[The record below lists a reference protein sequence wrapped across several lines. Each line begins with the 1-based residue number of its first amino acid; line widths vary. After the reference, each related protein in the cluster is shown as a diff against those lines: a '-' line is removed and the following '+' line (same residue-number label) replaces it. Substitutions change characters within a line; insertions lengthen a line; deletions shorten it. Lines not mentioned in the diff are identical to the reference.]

1 MEIHWYFFNILL
13 PWRPPPQKP
22 IANTTAVLSQQE
34 HGYNTF
40 VPNMYNLS
48 HAEAQL
54 LFEQTINST
63 HREELTPAERIPKY
77 RSVLEELFQLLT
89 RDAPTHLGN
98 LFARQ
103 VYIGKEYSLAP
114 HIQDAMHRLRK
125 TGNTVVHDAKS
136 EPTQLDDQRCA
147 YQLAEC
153 IAYFAKTDVPVS
165 LKSYYADQLDTL
177 TREKPS
183 TPERRRAEE
192 ISFRAVVTEI
202 LLPQGT
208 STEHLPARLIVET
221 EEQGSFHLKLWNR
234 IQEDGSGRDLR
245 LFAHLVNP
253 YQTIYVERAVADL
266 DRPGEY
272 FAAERTLLVLEPD
285 YLIDA
290 KALASCRQMNGDIP
304 LWYLYDHFTQGQVTD
319 RVVLGNIVGTMLD
332 DRVTYGDKRTFRDT
346 FTEVMTRN
354 PLQFLFM
361 AHDQG
366 TYRNTQVQQVY
377 LEAQEHQDT
386 IDWALRQKQGHRLM
400 VEPTFISNRYGLQG
414 RIDLLTQRE
423 DDPNRKDIIELKSGR
438 FPDARFGM
446 YPNHKAQTLAYDLL
460 LQSVFPGRVGSNDL
474 LYSKASLV
482 EKPLRNI
489 PGEHYQDKQD
499 LLMLRNQL
507 VANDLRLA
515 RGDLQPLVDLL
526 EEDAMTNIP
535 KFAAEDFFRFRET
548 LLGLP
553 SLTRTY
559 IQAYLTFIFR
569 ELRVA
574 KVGDPKVERSQGFAA
589 TWLASKSEKVDN
601 SDALV
606 YLRVDK
612 PVRDHHVRLTFS
624 QDLFAQTPGFR
635 VGDMVI
641 LYPTPDPEQ
650 LDPLGSQILKGFIT
664 ELSEAHVTVRLVHR
678 QVDKTYFKQKTFWA
692 LERDF
697 RDSSFRK
704 MMRSLYLFAKAP
716 EKWQELLLGTRRPTF
731 EAPPEVLA
739 SDLNEVQCREVGRA
753 LAAEDYYL
761 IQGPPG
767 TGKTS
772 KVLCELVERCQSR
785 GEQVMVVAFTN
796 RAVDE
801 IGDKLQERGVDCIR
815 LGHST
820 KPYSWSQICEAHPQ
834 LEVLHQR
841 LLDARVLVATQSTFI
856 NSLDLLHLKTF
867 DTLVVDEASQLL
879 EPQLVGIIP
888 LFRRVIL
895 IGDENQ
901 LPAVVMQSETD
912 SVCREDKLREIGLHN
927 LRNALFTRLKQRA
940 EANGWDDCYGM
951 LTVHYRMHEAIADF
965 PNEHFYGGRL
975 EAGSSR
981 QQSGLSAKETL
992 PDGPWRTLF
1001 GEHRLAFLPSPR
1013 STRRKV
1019 NDREAQ
1025 WVAELVA
1032 YIRDWYGAAFDPQQT
1047 VGIITPFRAQIAN
1060 IRRHL
1065 PSDLRNVLMVDTVE
1079 RYQGSER
1086 DIILLSFAVNHP
1098 SQLRSIESINSSGV
1112 DCKLN
1117 VALTRAKD
1125 HLVLLG
1131 TDEVLQAGRSLRPL
1145 LRHIRDTGG
1154 YRSAR
1159 EEVVKDVGEGL
1170 F

>member
-1 MEIHWYFFNILL
+1 
-13 PWRPPPQKP
+13 
-22 IANTTAVLSQQE
+22 
-34 HGYNTF
+34 
-40 VPNMYNLS
+40 MYNLS

-103 VYIGKEYSLAP
+103 VYLSKEYAVAP
-114 HIQDAMHRLRK
+114 HILDAMHRLRK
-125 TGNTVVHDAKS
+125 TGNTVVHQSQS

-153 IAYFAKTDVPVS
+153 IAFFSKTEVPVS
-165 LKSYYADQLDTL
+165 LASYYADQLDTL
-177 TREKPS
+177 TREEPS
-183 TPERRRAEE
+183 RPERRRAEE
-192 ISFRAVVTEI
+192 ITFRAVVTEI

-208 STEHLPARLIVET
+208 ATEHLPARLILET
-221 EEQGSFHLKLWNR
+221 EEQGTLHFKLWNR

-245 LFAHLVNP
+245 RFAHLVQP

-290 KALASCRQMNGDIP
+290 KALANCRQMRGDTP
-304 LWYLYDHFTQGQVTD
+304 LLYLYDHFTQGQVTD
-319 RVVLGNIVGTMLD
+319 RVVLGNIVGKMLD
-332 DRVTYGDKRTFRDT
+332 DRVTYGDKREFQTTFK
-346 FTEVMTRN
+346 EVMTSN
-354 PLQFLFM
+354 PLQFLYM

-366 TYRNTQVQQVY
+366 QYRNTQVKKVFA
-377 LEAQEHQDT
+377 EAQDHREV
-386 IDWALRQKQGHRLM
+386 IDWALRQKEGHRLM

-414 RIDLLTQRE
+414 RIDLLTQSE
-423 DDPNRKDIIELKSGR
+423 LDPDRRDIIELKSGR
-438 FPDARFGM
+438 FPDVRFGM
-446 YPNHKAQTLAYDLL
+446 YPNQKAQTLAYDLL
-460 LQSVFPGRVGSNDL
+460 LQSVFPERVGSNDI
-474 LYSKASLV
+474 LYSRATLA

-507 VANDLRLA
+507 VANDLKLA
-515 RGDLQPLVDLL
+515 EGDLQPLVDLL
-526 EEDAMTNIP
+526 EDDVLDGIP
-535 KFAAEDFFRFRET
+535 KYAVESFVRFRET
-548 LLGLP
+548 LVSLP

-559 IQAYLTFIFR
+559 IQSYLTFIFR

-574 KVGDPKVERSQGFAA
+574 RVGDPKVERSQGFAA
-589 TWLASKSEKVDN
+589 TWLASKTEKVDN

-612 PVRDHHVRLTFS
+612 PVRDHHIRLVFS

-650 LDPLGSQILKGFIT
+650 LDPLRSQILKGFIT
-664 ELSEAHVTVRLVHR
+664 ELSERHVRVRLVHR
-678 QVDKTYFKQKTFWA
+678 QVDRAYFEQKTFWA

-716 EKWQELLLGTRRPTF
+716 EKWQELLLGLRRPTF
-731 EAPPEVLA
+731 GQVPELA
-739 SDLNEVQCREVGRA
+739 ADHLNSVQREQVARA

-785 GEQVMVVAFTN
+785 GEQVMVLAFTN

-801 IGDKLQERGVDCIR
+801 IGDRLQERGVDCIR
-815 LGHST
+815 LGHSD
-820 KPYSWSQICEAHPQ
+820 KPYGWTQICAANPQ

-841 LLDARVLVATQSTFI
+841 MLNARVLVSTQSTFI
-856 NSLDLLHLKTF
+856 NSLDVLHLKTF

-879 EPQLVGIIP
+879 EPHLVGIIP
-888 LFRRVIL
+888 FFRRVIL
-895 IGDENQ
+895 IGDEHQ
-901 LPAVVMQSETD
+901 LPAVVMQAEAA
-912 SVCREDKLREIGLHN
+912 SVSREAELQDIGLDN
-927 LRNALFTRLKQRA
+927 LRNALFTRLKNQAVAR
-940 EANGWDDCYGM
+940 GWDDCYGM
-951 LTVHYRMHEAIADF
+951 LTVHYRMHEVIADF
-965 PNEHFYGGRL
+965 PNAHYYGGRL
-975 EAGSSR
+975 VAGSTR
-981 QQSGLSAKETL
+981 QQHSLPAKSDL

-1001 GEHRLAFLPSPR
+1001 GEHRMAFLPSPR
-1013 STRRKV
+1013 SIRRKV
-1019 NDREAQ
+1019 NDREAR
-1025 WVAELVA
+1025 WVAELVE
-1032 YIRDWYGAAFDPQQT
+1032 YIRAWRGEDFDPRQT

-1060 IRRHL
+1060 IRQHL
-1065 PSDLRNVLMVDTVE
+1065 SADLRNELMVDTVE

-1117 VALTRAKD
+1117 VALTRAKE

-1131 TDEVLQAGRSLRPL
+1131 TEEVLQAGRSLRPL

-1154 YRSAR
+1154 VWSAR
-1159 EEVVKDVGEGL
+1159 ERVVKDVGEGL
-1170 F
+1170 NIS